1 MGHLF
6 NAITVELLFLKFSLP
21 RPVYCLYKVYIYHI
35 LVIFTRTFCARGA
48 AHACV
53 AYKTRGAAHVCVTC
67 TTRGAAHACV
77 AYTLYNPW
85 CCTVHMHVSPT
96 VYI

>member
-6 NAITVELLFLKFSLP
+6 NALTVELLFLKFSLP

-77 AYTLYNPW
+77 AYTTRGAAQ
-85 CCTVHMHVSPT
+85 CTCVCHL
-96 VYI
+96 